1 MSGLYHFLY
10 MPFGIKTAPAVFARL
25 MRSVLGGVDN
35 VHHYFDDV
43 IIATDTWQ
51 EHIDTLRQVFERINQ
66 AHLTIKPSKC
76 EIGER
81 SISFLGHRIG
91 ETTVEPL
98 LKTLDKILAAKRPTT
113 KKAVQSFLGLTGYY
127 RKFIPNYAELTKPLT
142 DLTRKGQSHTVSW
155 GAHQEEAF
163 TALKKKLGDAP
174 ILLAPDLSKEFVLRT
189 DASNTSLGAVL
200 LQMGKGQVLHPVAYA
215 SRPTVDWGATTT
227 EQAGTQIRLVEGVP
241 VAGFCEDWAVRAALR
256 HEPRDDEVYVVAYPK
271 SGTTW
276 VHYLTRRL
284 LHQGHESPAESAMQ
298 CMLSSII
305 GYTGSDKPGAV
316 IKSHL
321 LFGRTPFS
329 EKARYVYVLRN
340 PYDCCVSYYHQRAG
354 LPNLPAISFDEFLD
368 DFIEGQVPF
377 GDYFDHLA
385 AWFPERS
392 RPNVI
397 CVPYEQLKGDVRAG
411 ILRIADFLGR
421 DIGHALRNDDGALQ
435 GIIQTTSPD
444 EMRRHFSEAR
454 AALLTA
460 PSDEKQAQV
469 AAAFRARGHRAPPA
483 GAGDGEKANLYKL
496 VRKATVGDCRNHF
509 SDAQAQR
516 MKANMDSKMASKM
529 AVHREAVLV
538 LWKSVNLP

>member
-1 MSGLYHFLY
+1 MDLEKLAAIGLQLGFSGAELNKWIEAQQAKLRDERAAEREAAKEADERQREILQLKVR
-10 MPFGIKTAPAVFARL
+10 PRPRRDTRTSRVDSSASARRPVQESWRQVPEPVLVPLVVESWRRVPEPALAPLFQEGWRGFPRRTTGAQGHNSLPPEHVSRRL
-25 MRSVLGGVDN
+25 QFVDSGAEPLE
-35 VHHYFDDV
+35 FD
-43 IIATDTWQ
+43 AA
-51 EHIDTLRQVFERINQ
+51 TLRLPTSSLQVTTPPNIDFATECCRQGINDG
-66 AHLTIKPSKC
+66 P
-76 EIGER
+76 
-81 SISFLGHRIG
+81 
-91 ETTVEPL
+91 
-98 LKTLDKILAAKRPTT
+98 
-113 KKAVQSFLGLTGYY
+113 GYY
-127 RKFIPNYAELTKPLT
+127 PD
-142 DLTRKGQSHTVSW
+142 DL
-155 GAHQEEAF
+155 
-163 TALKKKLGDAP
+163 
-174 ILLAPDLSKEFVLRT
+174 
-189 DASNTSLGAVL
+189 NC
-200 LQMGKGQVLHPVAYA
+200 
-215 SRPTVDWGATTT
+215 PTVDWGATTT